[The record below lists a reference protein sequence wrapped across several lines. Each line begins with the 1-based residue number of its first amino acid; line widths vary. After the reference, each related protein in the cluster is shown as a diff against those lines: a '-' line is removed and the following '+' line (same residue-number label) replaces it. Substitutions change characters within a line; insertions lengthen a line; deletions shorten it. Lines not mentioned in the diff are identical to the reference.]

1 MLTTIISFIIVIGV
15 LIFIHEF
22 GHFIVAKYYG
32 VRVEEF
38 ALGWGPK
45 LFSRKKGETV
55 YSLRAIPIG
64 GFCNMTGE
72 FIPDDDMD
80 EEERKVYEEAKK
92 NGNCFHQ
99 KTLWQR
105 FAIIFTGAFM
115 NFLLAV
121 FVFIFIFM
129 VYGFPMEASQET
141 IIGDVNPMQPAAEA
155 GLKPGDEITAINNIE
170 VNDWQD
176 MAGIIHD
183 SDGQIE
189 VDFIRENE
197 QKTVRVTPEFDEYTE
212 NYVIGIYPVLI
223 PEKVGV
229 INSIK
234 LGFIQTGQYIYMII
248 FGFIQMITG
257 EVAAEVGGPV
267 MIASIVGDAA
277 RTGLDR
283 LLQWMAV
290 ISINLG
296 IINLLPFPALDG
308 GRILFLGIELIK
320 GKPVNPAKETLV
332 HFIGFVLLILLMVF
346 IVYQDI
352 VRSIL

>member
-1 MLTTIISFIIVIGV
+1 MFTTIISFIIVLGV

-22 GHFIVAKYYG
+22 GHYIVAKYYG

-45 LFSRKKGETV
+45 LISKKKGDTV
-55 YSLRAIPIG
+55 YSIRAIPIG

-72 FIPDDDMD
+72 FVPDDDMD
-80 EEERKVYEEAKK
+80 EEERKTYEEAKK

-99 KTLWQR
+99 KSLWQR

-121 FVFIFIFM
+121 VIFIIIFM
-129 VYGFPMEASQET
+129 VYGFPMEASHET
-141 IIGDVNPMQPAAEA
+141 IIGDVNPMQPASEA
-155 GLKPGDEITAINNIE
+155 GLRPGDEIIAINSIE
-170 VNDWQD
+170 VDSWNE
-176 MAGIIHD
+176 MAGIIHE
-183 SDGQIE
+183 SEGEIKI
-189 VDFIRENE
+189 DFIRDNE
-197 QKTVRVTPEFDEYTE
+197 DKTVHITPEYDEYTD

-223 PEKVGV
+223 LERVGV
-229 INSIK
+229 FNSIK

-296 IINLLPFPALDG
+296 IINLLPVPALDG
-308 GRILFLGIELIK
+308 GRILFLGIELLK
-320 GKPVNPAKETLV
+320 GKPVNPQKETLV
-332 HFIGFVLLILLMVF
+332 HFIGFVLLILLMIF
-346 IVYQDI
+346 IIYQDI